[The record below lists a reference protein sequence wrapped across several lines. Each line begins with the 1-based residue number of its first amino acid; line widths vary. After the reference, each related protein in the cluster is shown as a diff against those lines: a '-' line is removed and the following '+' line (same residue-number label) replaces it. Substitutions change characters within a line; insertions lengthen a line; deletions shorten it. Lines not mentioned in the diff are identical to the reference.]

1 MIMKKNKK
9 IVCLSLILLF
19 IIGLFSINY
28 IRVRADSGWDS
39 SYDSDS
45 GSSSWDSSSSSS
57 SYSSSNSSN
66 NSKMSKKDYWDVTKI
81 MILWISPWIIITI
94 ISLIYNG
101 IKRKKHPE
109 LYVLNTNVDIP
120 GFNKDEFLD
129 LTYKLFVDVQNA
141 WSSFDYDTLQKLLS
155 DELYNTYK
163 TQLKALNL
171 KHEKNVMHEFEL
183 VSNKIHYYF
192 RSEKEYTI
200 ETELTVK
207 FYDYIVNSNNK
218 VIRGNDSNRLIM
230 TYHLTFIKSVCDK
243 DNKCPNCK
251 APLEYSASSI
261 CPYCKS
267 TIICDCH
274 DFVLSKKQA
283 ISQKNE

>member
-1 MIMKKNKK
+1 MKKNKK

-19 IIGLFSINY
+19 LIGLFSINY

-66 NSKMSKKDYWDVTKI
+66 NKFNKEDSWKTIKI
-81 MILWISPWIIITI
+81 IILWISPWIVITI
-94 ISLIYNG
+94 VAVIDDK
-101 IKRKKHPE
+101 IKRKRHPE
-109 LYVLNTNVDIP
+109 WYILNTNVDIP
-120 GFNKDEFLD
+120 GFNESEFLD

-163 TQLKALNL
+163 TQLKALSL
-171 KHEKNVMHEFEL
+171 KKEKNVMHGFEL

-200 ETELTVK
+200 ETELKVK
-207 FYDYIVNSNNK
+207 FYDYVVDSSNK
-218 VIRGNDSNRLIM
+218 VVRGQDANRLIM